1 MGKPLKVLLI
11 EDSEDDAFLLTRKL
25 KIDGFDPEIT
35 RIDTGEKMKEEIL
48 KKNWDVIIS
57 DFALPK
63 FDGISALKI
72 YNESKLDIPFL
83 IVSGTIGEE
92 VAVHAMKQG
101 AHDYLMKDKL
111 DRLVPAIERELR
123 EVEMRRERKKA
134 DDEIRKL
141 SLVAIQSPSAIEIT
155 DTKGFI
161 EFINPKFSV
170 ITGFSQ
176 SEVLGHKSYFFREE
190 RSFQPEFSSFARAIE
205 SGSEWKG
212 EFRNRRKNGEEYWEY
227 AAINPIKNANNEIT
241 HFLVTRD
248 DITHRK
254 NMEEELII
262 AKERAIQSDQLKSEF
277 LAQMSHEIRSPIN
290 VLLSFMG
297 LIKADVENVMTEE
310 LKESF
315 NAMESAGR
323 RIIRTIDMI
332 LNMSELQTSS
342 YEFKPKK
349 INLFREVIEP
359 VFMEYQHVA
368 DNKNLEFTIE
378 DNSASSV
385 IYADEY
391 SVTQIFANLLDN
403 ALKYTEKG
411 KINIILDSN
420 KNKLQVEIKDTGIG
434 ISKEYLPNLF
444 KPFIQEEQGYTRKFE
459 GNGLGL
465 ALVKKYCELNNIEIN
480 IESEK
485 GEGTSFLLSF
495 AT

>member
-35 RIDTGEKMKEEIL
+35 RVDTGEKLREEIL

-92 VAVHAMKQG
+92 VAVNAMKQG

-123 EVEMRRERKKA
+123 EVEIRRERKKA
-134 DDEIRKL
+134 EEEIRKL
-141 SLVAIQSPSAIEIT
+141 SLVVVQSPSAIEIT
-155 DTKGFI
+155 DTKGKI
-161 EFINPKFSV
+161 EYVNPKYSK
-170 ITGFSQ
+170 ITGYSA
-176 SEVLGHKSYFFREE
+176 SEVIGTKSIFFDVENPRSESFRLLHKTLLQEN
-190 RSFQPEFSSFARAIE
+190 
-205 SGSEWKG
+205 EWKG
-212 EFRNRRKNGEEYWEY
+212 EILNSRKSDESYWEDVS
-227 AAINPIKNANNEIT
+227 INPIKDNEKNIT
-241 HFLVTRD
+241 HYLIVRD
-248 DITHRK
+248 DITKRK
-254 NMEEELII
+254 SMEEELIF
-262 AKERAIQSDQLKSEF
+262 AKEKAIMSDKLKSEF

-297 LIKADVENVMTEE
+297 LIRAEVESNITQE
-310 LKESF
+310 LTESF
-315 NAMESAGR
+315 NVMEGAGR
-323 RIIRTIDMI
+323 RIIRTIDLI
-332 LNMSELQTSS
+332 LNMSELQTAS

-349 INLFREVIEP
+349 IDLYQNIIDP
-359 VFMEYQHVA
+359 VFQEYQHVA
-368 DNKNLEFTIE
+368 DKKNLDFTIINE
-378 DNSASSV
+378 TLDAQV
-385 IYADEY
+385 FVDEY
-391 SVTQIFANLLDN
+391 SATQIFANIFDN

-411 KINIILDSN
+411 AIKVIIKRVQNRLA
-420 KNKLQVEIKDTGIG
+420 VEVADTGIG
-434 ISKEYLPNLF
+434 ISDEYQQNLF

-465 ALVKKYCELNNIEIN
+465 ALVKKYCELNSIDISVQ
-480 IESEK
+480 SEK
-485 GEGTSFLLSF
+485 GKGSTFRLEFKN
-495 AT
+495 